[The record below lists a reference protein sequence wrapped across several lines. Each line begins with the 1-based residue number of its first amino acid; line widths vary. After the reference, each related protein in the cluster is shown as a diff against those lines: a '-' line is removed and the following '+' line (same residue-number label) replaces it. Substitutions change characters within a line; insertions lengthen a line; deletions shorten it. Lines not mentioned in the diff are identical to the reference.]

1 MISLIDIK
9 KAIVKK
15 LKYIKG
21 VNVVAN
27 DIRSGFD
34 KPAFFVQLMHL
45 GTDSDCDIQETL
57 INVYIHYFSDDKTD
71 LSNLKMTDTLNS
83 LFVNSLKLNDRT
95 LTLYNKSSDIDDN
108 VLKFMFTLKY
118 TESTP
123 DPIDE
128 TVEKYENMQ
137 ELHLDLERGEYY
149 GITRD

>member
-1 MISLIDIK
+1 MISLVDIK

-45 GTDSDCDIQETL
+45 GTESDCDIQETL

-83 LFVNSLKLNDRT
+83 LFVNTLKLENRI
-95 LTLYNKSSDIDDN
+95 LTIYDKTSDIDDN
-108 VLKFMFTLKY
+108 VLKFKFTLRY
-118 TESTP
+118 TESVP
-123 DPIDE
+123 IPIDE
-128 TVEKYENMQ
+128 EPEVYENMQ
-137 ELHLDLERGEYY
+137 ELHLN
-149 GITRD
+149 I